1 MAVLQKMAVYSF
13 LTKATDKTIMK
24 LFIGNLGNGISAG
37 DLHELFSVHGK
48 VVRICVPK
56 DEHSTPLGYGYVTM
70 ETSLAARKALQGINK
85 KQFMQQFLSVSEALC
100 AN

>member
-1 MAVLQKMAVYSF
+1 
-13 LTKATDKTIMK
+13 MK
-24 LFIGNLGNGISAG
+24 LFIGNLGNTISAG
-37 DLHELFSVHGK
+37 DLHELFSEHGK

-56 DEHSTPLGYGYVTM
+56 DEYSIPLGYGYVTM
-70 ETSLAARKALQGINK
+70 DTPVAARKALQRINK